1 MQIPDITQFVFQGAG
16 ILIFKIPLL
25 LLLGIYV
32 LFTFIVINRIKAFN
46 RIVTIAASHASS
58 SLQALALIQF
68 FLALSLFLLA
78 IVIV

>member
-46 RIVTIAASHASS
+46 RIVNIAASHASS

-68 FLALSLFLLA
+68 VLALSLFLLA